1 MNSLDPAWL
10 SARLVDVLNGGDPQ
24 PIATACAPGITV
36 FATIVEEVLDP
47 FARRDL
53 TCLTSFV
60 KAWHEA
66 MPDIRFVA
74 DGIDTAGGAIVVRW
88 RARGTHQ
95 KPIGYVQAKG
105 RPITLSGVCAF
116 RLAGDHISEIR
127 LATDV
132 YDFLLQT
139 ETICADPAVVRGAA
153 REQNGAAMAWLQRA
167 VATRRD
173 ELAAPVDA
181 ATVLHAAVHFYASS
195 AFDQQSFELHG
206 AGQFGRL
213 FALLREQFASAE
225 LSVDDGV
232 SQGNTTTFRGHAV
245 VERHGERYSYLLRCG
260 FRTGRDRV
268 AESWFE
274 INVPPTLLEVFA

>member
-1 MNSLDPAWL
+1 MNPLDPAWL
-10 SARLVDVLNGGDPQ
+10 STRLVDVLNGGDPQ
-24 PIATACAPGITV
+24 PIANVCAPGVTV

-53 TCLTSFV
+53 SCLTSFV
-60 KAWHEA
+60 KAWREA
-66 MPDIRFVA
+66 MPDIRFAV
-74 DGIDTAGGAIVVRW
+74 DGVDAAGGTLAVRW

-105 RPITLSGVCAF
+105 RPIDLSGVCAF
-116 RLAGDHISEIR
+116 RFTGDRISEIR
-127 LATDV
+127 LASDV

-139 ETICADPAVVRGAA
+139 ETICADPAEVRGNA
-153 REQNGAAMAWLQRA
+153 REKNAAAMAWVQRA
-167 VATRRD
+167 VATRHD
-173 ELAAPVDA
+173 ELAAPIDA

-213 FALLREQFASAE
+213 FGLLREHFASAE

-232 SQGNTTTFRGHAV
+232 SQGSTTTFRGRAV
-245 VERHGERYSYLLRCG
+245 VERHGERYAYLLRCG
-260 FRTGRDRV
+260 FRTARDRV
-268 AESWFE
+268 AETWFE